1 MTSDKTEFSVATP
14 PSDSVFF
21 PLGQVRLHGL
31 RVHGLCSSCMACQ
44 KQSSEADEDAQKNQS
59 LLLYVGFAVAN
70 LSYYEK
76 NQGLAT

>member
-1 MTSDKTEFSVATP
+1 
-14 PSDSVFF
+14 
-21 PLGQVRLHGL
+21 
-31 RVHGLCSSCMACQ
+31 MACQ

-76 NQGLAT
+76 NQGLATLLAGLGQLVGTDAKSIYVL